1 LDRKNNI
8 FKKNIVSIFFY
19 KLIALLFVYLTVPLL
34 IKTLGVDQYG
44 IWITIYSIFG
54 WIYFLDLGIGNGL
67 KNKLTIAFLKNNNDA
82 KEYITT
88 SYLCLTLVAIIFFIV
103 FSILIY
109 FLDIGTLLNIQLEE
123 WYLKTLFFITLLSF
137 VFVFVLSIYKQF
149 FYALQKSSVVELS
162 MMIYSGIVF
171 LLLYLFMYNFKSSLI
186 STTIIYG
193 VSNILICLLFTY
205 LFFKGNREFWFSF
218 KNFNVQK
225 IRELS
230 GISID
235 FFVIQICVLIIL
247 ATDNILNIILLGPAD
262 VTSYNN
268 VFKLFQ
274 LFLIT
279 STLIQTPLWSLYTD
293 AYHNNDIEW
302 IKRTIKR
309 LNYLIIPLILL
320 VALTIYLGPKI
331 LALWINEEIFY
342 EPKLLLFMG
351 LFVII
356 RIYGEIYIYFLN
368 GIGKIKLQL
377 IVSIFAAIINI
388 PLSIIFVKYFNL
400 GNSGIILATVISMSL
415 YVVVMPIQAVSIL
428 NKKGSI
434 VYGQKE

>member
-1 LDRKNNI
+1 MDRKNNI